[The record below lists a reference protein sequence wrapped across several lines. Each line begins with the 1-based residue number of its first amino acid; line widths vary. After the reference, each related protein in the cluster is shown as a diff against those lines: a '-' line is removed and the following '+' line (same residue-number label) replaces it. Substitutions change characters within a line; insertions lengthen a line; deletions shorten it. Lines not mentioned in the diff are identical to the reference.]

1 MENRRPPLGPLPTP
15 PHETLPPAR
24 AAVLA
29 ALGAQGA
36 GTVRALA
43 QITGLHVNTLR
54 EHLDQL
60 VASGHVRRS
69 RVPTGG
75 RGRPPWAYDARQPAA
90 RPGIEPAGLAAALV
104 GHVRRT
110 STDIRGDALAAGVS
124 WGQQVAREGPGARPP
139 ATGHDRLV
147 ELLDRTGFGPVVE
160 AGDEVV
166 RLTRCPLLELAVAD
180 PEVVCAVHLGLVRGA
195 LAEFGAS
202 DPESAELA
210 AFAEP
215 GACRLELAVTTGG
228 TS

>member
-1 MENRRPPLGPLPTP
+1 MENRRPALGPLPTP
-15 PHETLPPAR
+15 PPEALPPTR

-29 ALGAQGA
+29 AVGAQGSV
-36 GTVRALA
+36 TMRVLA
-43 QITGLHVNTLR
+43 QTTGLHANTLR
-54 EHLDQL
+54 EHLDLL
-60 VASGHVRRS
+60 VASGHVRRT

-75 RGRPPWAYDARQPAA
+75 RGRPPWAYEASGA
-90 RPGIEPAGLAAALV
+90 RPDIEPAGLAAALV

-110 STDIRGDALAAGVS
+110 STDVRGDALAAGIG
-124 WGQQVAREGPGARPP
+124 WGRQVAREAAGDGSR

-160 AGDEVV
+160 AGDDVV

-180 PEVVCAVHLGLVRGA
+180 PEVVCSVHLGLVRGA
-195 LAEFGAS
+195 LTELGAS
-202 DPESAELA
+202 NPESAELL

-215 GACRLELAVTTGG
+215 GACRLELAATTG

>member
-1 MENRRPPLGPLPTP
+1 MR
-15 PHETLPPAR
+15 
-24 AAVLA
+24 V
-29 ALGAQGA
+29 
-36 GTVRALA
+36 LA
-43 QITGLHVNTLR
+43 QITGLHANTLR
-54 EHLDQL
+54 EHLDLL
-60 VASGHVRRS
+60 VASGHVRRT

-75 RGRPPWAYDARQPAA
+75 RGRPPWAYDARQAAA
-90 RPGIEPAGLAAALV
+90 RPDIEPAGLAAALV
-104 GHVRRT
+104 GHVHRT
-110 STDIRGDALAAGVS
+110 STDVRGDALAAGVS
-124 WGQQVAREGPGARPP
+124 WGQQVAREASGDWAG

-166 RLTRCPLLELAVAD
+166 RLTQCPLLELAAVD

-202 DPESAELA
+202 DPESAELV

-215 GACRLELAVTTGG
+215 GACRLELAATTGS